1 MFGNTYRYILNNSLT
16 FIYDKPTSNI
26 WGILESGPIE
36 QILIAFPLEIMKYEL
51 FKTLKINLSLLPPSL
66 SLSLSL
72 SLSHFF
78 KWSAAWNNEISSIF
92 IKIKQLALLKIT
104 MLTFRVRNKHEI
116 LLRILMI
123 HVLSLET

>member
-26 WGILESGPIE
+26 WGILESGPIVE

-66 SLSLSL
+66 SISL
-72 SLSHFF
+72 SLSHT
-78 KWSAAWNNEISSIF
+78 SLNGR
-92 IKIKQLALLKIT
+92 Q
-104 MLTFRVRNKHEI
+104 HEI
-116 LLRILMI
+116 MKFLQFLLR
-123 HVLSLET
+123 